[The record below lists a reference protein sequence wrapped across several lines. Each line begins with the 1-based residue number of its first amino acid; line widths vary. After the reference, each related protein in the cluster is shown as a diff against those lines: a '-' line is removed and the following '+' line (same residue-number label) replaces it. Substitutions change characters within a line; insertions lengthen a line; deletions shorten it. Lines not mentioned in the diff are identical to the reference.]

1 MTVGKTDEIKQ
12 ELARKVESTKAGT
25 KLKKSM
31 SIADMIKV
39 MEPQIKKALPE
50 VITPERFTR
59 MALSALNTTPKLNEC
74 TPMSFLAA
82 LMNAAQLGL
91 EPNTPLG
98 QAFLIPY
105 NNKGEME
112 CQFQLGY
119 KGLIDLSYRNP
130 NMQIITAHTVYENDE
145 FEYELG
151 LNPCLNH
158 RPTLGERGEIRLEIL
173 GDRRKVDVHK
183 VIEPWEV
190 MKSGVNVEV
199 INYEWNQER
208 LKKEK
213 MVYEK
218 ILDLAIVFTVNL
230 REDKDFKMT
239 ITSGLLEQ
247 WKITKDELIS
257 VAYENFAKADYAI
270 ISYEDVMEQLLGL
283 RIESELCVLLNRSK
297 LRGASGMLRIDLLQ
311 DLADKKESDLLI
323 LPSSVNEVLL
333 LAEEDNILDMDS
345 VKKMVEDINRDYV
358 DEEERLSDN
367 IYTYKR
373 KTGKISIWNSE
384 EMKCE

>member
-1 MTVGKTDEIKQ
+1 MIENNMSYEGFKEYFWEQLKNTLSEGIELQEQNCLKNNDLQVEMLTCKEEGKNLTPRIRTREFYDLYCQQGMKT
-12 ELARKVESTKAGT
+12 AVEVA
-25 KLKKSM
+25 
-31 SIADMIKV
+31 I
-39 MEPQIKKALPE
+39 
-50 VITPERFTR
+50 
-59 MALSALNTTPKLNEC
+59 
-74 TPMSFLAA
+74 
-82 LMNAAQLGL
+82 
-91 EPNTPLG
+91 
-98 QAFLIPY
+98 
-105 NNKGEME
+105 
-112 CQFQLGY
+112 
-119 KGLIDLSYRNP
+119 
-130 NMQIITAHTVYENDE
+130 
-145 FEYELG
+145 
-151 LNPCLNH
+151 
-158 RPTLGERGEIRLEIL
+158 EIL

-333 LAEEDNILDMDS
+333 LAEEDNILYMDS
-345 VKKMVEDINRDYV
+345 AKKMVEDINRDYV

>member
-1 MTVGKTDEIKQ
+1 MIENNMSYEGFKEYFWEQLKNTLSEGIELQEQNCLKNNDLQVGMLTCKEEGKNLTPRIRTREFYDLYCQQGMKT
-12 ELARKVESTKAGT
+12 AVEVA
-25 KLKKSM
+25 
-31 SIADMIKV
+31 I
-39 MEPQIKKALPE
+39 
-50 VITPERFTR
+50 
-59 MALSALNTTPKLNEC
+59 
-74 TPMSFLAA
+74 
-82 LMNAAQLGL
+82 
-91 EPNTPLG
+91 
-98 QAFLIPY
+98 
-105 NNKGEME
+105 
-112 CQFQLGY
+112 
-119 KGLIDLSYRNP
+119 
-130 NMQIITAHTVYENDE
+130 
-145 FEYELG
+145 
-151 LNPCLNH
+151 
-158 RPTLGERGEIRLEIL
+158 EIL

-345 VKKMVEDINRDYV
+345 AKKMVEDINRDYV

>member
-1 MTVGKTDEIKQ
+1 MIENNMSYEGFKEYFWEQLKNTLSEGIELQEQNCLKNNDLQVEMLTCKEEGKNLTPRIRTREFYDLYRPQGMKT
-12 ELARKVESTKAGT
+12 AVEVA
-25 KLKKSM
+25 
-31 SIADMIKV
+31 I
-39 MEPQIKKALPE
+39 
-50 VITPERFTR
+50 
-59 MALSALNTTPKLNEC
+59 
-74 TPMSFLAA
+74 
-82 LMNAAQLGL
+82 
-91 EPNTPLG
+91 
-98 QAFLIPY
+98 
-105 NNKGEME
+105 
-112 CQFQLGY
+112 
-119 KGLIDLSYRNP
+119 
-130 NMQIITAHTVYENDE
+130 
-145 FEYELG
+145 
-151 LNPCLNH
+151 
-158 RPTLGERGEIRLEIL
+158 EIL

-190 MKSGVNVEV
+190 MKSGINVEV

-345 VKKMVEDINRDYV
+345 AKKMVEDINRDYV

>member
-1 MTVGKTDEIKQ
+1 MIENNMSYEGFKEYFWEQLKNTLSEGIELQEQNCLKNNDLQVEMLTCKEEGKNLTPRIRTREFYDLYRQQGMKT
-12 ELARKVESTKAGT
+12 AVEVA
-25 KLKKSM
+25 
-31 SIADMIKV
+31 I
-39 MEPQIKKALPE
+39 
-50 VITPERFTR
+50 
-59 MALSALNTTPKLNEC
+59 
-74 TPMSFLAA
+74 
-82 LMNAAQLGL
+82 
-91 EPNTPLG
+91 
-98 QAFLIPY
+98 
-105 NNKGEME
+105 
-112 CQFQLGY
+112 
-119 KGLIDLSYRNP
+119 
-130 NMQIITAHTVYENDE
+130 
-145 FEYELG
+145 
-151 LNPCLNH
+151 
-158 RPTLGERGEIRLEIL
+158 EIL

-283 RIESELCVLLNRSK
+283 RIESEWCVLLNRSK

>member
-1 MTVGKTDEIKQ
+1 MIENNMSYEGFKEYFWEQLKNTLSEGIELQEQNCLKNNDLQVEMLTCKEEGKNLTPRIRTREFYDLYRQQGMKT
-12 ELARKVESTKAGT
+12 AVEVA
-25 KLKKSM
+25 
-31 SIADMIKV
+31 I
-39 MEPQIKKALPE
+39 
-50 VITPERFTR
+50 
-59 MALSALNTTPKLNEC
+59 
-74 TPMSFLAA
+74 
-82 LMNAAQLGL
+82 
-91 EPNTPLG
+91 
-98 QAFLIPY
+98 
-105 NNKGEME
+105 
-112 CQFQLGY
+112 
-119 KGLIDLSYRNP
+119 
-130 NMQIITAHTVYENDE
+130 
-145 FEYELG
+145 
-151 LNPCLNH
+151 
-158 RPTLGERGEIRLEIL
+158 EIL

-239 ITSGLLEQ
+239 ITSRLLEQ

-311 DLADKKESDLLI
+311 DLADKKNPI
-323 LPSSVNEVLL
+323 
-333 LAEEDNILDMDS
+333 
-345 VKKMVEDINRDYV
+345 
-358 DEEERLSDN
+358 
-367 IYTYKR
+367 
-373 KTGKISIWNSE
+373 
-384 EMKCE
+384 C

>member
-1 MTVGKTDEIKQ
+1 MIENNMSYEGFKEYFWEQLKNTLSEGIELQEQNCLKNNDLQVEMLTCKEEGKNLTPRIRTREFYDLYCQQGMKT
-12 ELARKVESTKAGT
+12 AVEVA
-25 KLKKSM
+25 
-31 SIADMIKV
+31 I
-39 MEPQIKKALPE
+39 
-50 VITPERFTR
+50 
-59 MALSALNTTPKLNEC
+59 
-74 TPMSFLAA
+74 
-82 LMNAAQLGL
+82 
-91 EPNTPLG
+91 
-98 QAFLIPY
+98 
-105 NNKGEME
+105 
-112 CQFQLGY
+112 
-119 KGLIDLSYRNP
+119 
-130 NMQIITAHTVYENDE
+130 
-145 FEYELG
+145 
-151 LNPCLNH
+151 
-158 RPTLGERGEIRLEIL
+158 EIL

-323 LPSSVNEVLL
+323 LPLSVNEVLL

-345 VKKMVEDINRDYV
+345 AKKMVEDINRDYV

>member
-1 MTVGKTDEIKQ
+1 MMENNMSYEEFKEYFREQ
-12 ELARKVESTKAGT
+12 
-25 KLKKSM
+25 LK
-31 SIADMIKV
+31 
-39 MEPQIKKALPE
+39 
-50 VITPERFTR
+50 
-59 MALSALNTTPKLNEC
+59 N
-74 TPMSFLAA
+74 
-82 LMNAAQLGL
+82 
-91 EPNTPLG
+91 
-98 QAFLIPY
+98 
-105 NNKGEME
+105 
-112 CQFQLGY
+112 
-119 KGLIDLSYRNP
+119 
-130 NMQIITAHTVYENDE
+130 
-145 FEYELG
+145 
-151 LNPCLNH
+151 
-158 RPTLGERGEIRLEIL
+158 TLGECIEIQEQKCLKNNDLQVEMLTCKEEGKNLTPRIRTREFYDLYCQQGMETAVEVATEIL
-173 GDRRKVDVHK
+173 GDRRKVDIHK
-183 VIEPWEV
+183 VIEPWNV
-190 MKSGVNVEV
+190 MKSRVNVEV

-213 MVYEK
+213 IIYEK
-218 ILDLAIVFTVNL
+218 ILDLAVVFTVNL
-230 REDKDFKMT
+230 REDEDLKMT

-247 WKITKDELIS
+247 WKITRDELMS
-257 VAYENFAKADYAI
+257 VAYENFAKAGYAI
-270 ISYEDVMEQLLGL
+270 ISYEDVMEQLFGL
-283 RIESELCVLLNRSK
+283 RIESELCVLLNRSR

>member
-1 MTVGKTDEIKQ
+1 MIENNMSYEGFKEYFWEQLKNTLSEGIELQEQNCLKNNDLQVEMLTCKEEGKDLTPRIRTREFYDLYRQQGMKT
-12 ELARKVESTKAGT
+12 AVEVA
-25 KLKKSM
+25 
-31 SIADMIKV
+31 I
-39 MEPQIKKALPE
+39 
-50 VITPERFTR
+50 
-59 MALSALNTTPKLNEC
+59 
-74 TPMSFLAA
+74 
-82 LMNAAQLGL
+82 
-91 EPNTPLG
+91 
-98 QAFLIPY
+98 
-105 NNKGEME
+105 
-112 CQFQLGY
+112 
-119 KGLIDLSYRNP
+119 
-130 NMQIITAHTVYENDE
+130 
-145 FEYELG
+145 
-151 LNPCLNH
+151 
-158 RPTLGERGEIRLEIL
+158 EIL

-257 VAYENFAKADYAI
+257 VAYGNFAKADYAI

-333 LAEEDNILDMDS
+333 LAEEDNIRDMDS

>member
-1 MTVGKTDEIKQ
+1 MIENNMSYEGFKEYFWEQLKNTLSEGIELQEQNCLKNNDLQVEMLTCKEEGKNLTPSIRTREFYDLYCQQGMKT
-12 ELARKVESTKAGT
+12 AVEVA
-25 KLKKSM
+25 
-31 SIADMIKV
+31 I
-39 MEPQIKKALPE
+39 
-50 VITPERFTR
+50 
-59 MALSALNTTPKLNEC
+59 
-74 TPMSFLAA
+74 
-82 LMNAAQLGL
+82 
-91 EPNTPLG
+91 
-98 QAFLIPY
+98 
-105 NNKGEME
+105 
-112 CQFQLGY
+112 
-119 KGLIDLSYRNP
+119 
-130 NMQIITAHTVYENDE
+130 
-145 FEYELG
+145 
-151 LNPCLNH
+151 
-158 RPTLGERGEIRLEIL
+158 EIL

>member
-1 MTVGKTDEIKQ
+1 MIENNMSYEGFKEYFWEQLKNTLSEGIELQEQDCLKNNDLQVEMLTCKEEGKNLTPRIRTREFYDLYRQQGMKT
-12 ELARKVESTKAGT
+12 AVEVA
-25 KLKKSM
+25 
-31 SIADMIKV
+31 I
-39 MEPQIKKALPE
+39 
-50 VITPERFTR
+50 
-59 MALSALNTTPKLNEC
+59 
-74 TPMSFLAA
+74 
-82 LMNAAQLGL
+82 
-91 EPNTPLG
+91 
-98 QAFLIPY
+98 
-105 NNKGEME
+105 
-112 CQFQLGY
+112 
-119 KGLIDLSYRNP
+119 
-130 NMQIITAHTVYENDE
+130 
-145 FEYELG
+145 
-151 LNPCLNH
+151 
-158 RPTLGERGEIRLEIL
+158 EIL

>member
-1 MTVGKTDEIKQ
+1 MIENNMSYEGFKEYFWEQLKNTLSEGIELQEQNCLKNNDLQVEMLTCKEEGKNLTPRIRTREFYDLYRQQGMKT
-12 ELARKVESTKAGT
+12 AVEVA
-25 KLKKSM
+25 
-31 SIADMIKV
+31 I
-39 MEPQIKKALPE
+39 
-50 VITPERFTR
+50 
-59 MALSALNTTPKLNEC
+59 
-74 TPMSFLAA
+74 
-82 LMNAAQLGL
+82 
-91 EPNTPLG
+91 
-98 QAFLIPY
+98 
-105 NNKGEME
+105 
-112 CQFQLGY
+112 
-119 KGLIDLSYRNP
+119 
-130 NMQIITAHTVYENDE
+130 
-145 FEYELG
+145 
-151 LNPCLNH
+151 
-158 RPTLGERGEIRLEIL
+158 EIL

-257 VAYENFAKADYAI
+257 LAYENFAKADYAI

>member
-1 MTVGKTDEIKQ
+1 MIENNMSYEGFKEYFWEQLKNTLSEGIELQEQNCLKNNNLQVEMLTCKEEGKNLTPRIRTREFYDLYRQQGMKT
-12 ELARKVESTKAGT
+12 AVEVA
-25 KLKKSM
+25 
-31 SIADMIKV
+31 I
-39 MEPQIKKALPE
+39 
-50 VITPERFTR
+50 
-59 MALSALNTTPKLNEC
+59 
-74 TPMSFLAA
+74 
-82 LMNAAQLGL
+82 
-91 EPNTPLG
+91 
-98 QAFLIPY
+98 
-105 NNKGEME
+105 
-112 CQFQLGY
+112 
-119 KGLIDLSYRNP
+119 
-130 NMQIITAHTVYENDE
+130 
-145 FEYELG
+145 
-151 LNPCLNH
+151 
-158 RPTLGERGEIRLEIL
+158 EIL

-239 ITSGLLEQ
+239 ITSRLLEQ

-367 IYTYKR
+367 IYIYKR

>member
-1 MTVGKTDEIKQ
+1 MIENNMSYEGFKEYFWEQLKNTLSEGIELQEQNCLKNNDLQVEMLTCKEEGKNLTPRIRTREFYDLYCQQGMKT
-12 ELARKVESTKAGT
+12 AVEVA
-25 KLKKSM
+25 
-31 SIADMIKV
+31 I
-39 MEPQIKKALPE
+39 
-50 VITPERFTR
+50 
-59 MALSALNTTPKLNEC
+59 
-74 TPMSFLAA
+74 
-82 LMNAAQLGL
+82 
-91 EPNTPLG
+91 
-98 QAFLIPY
+98 
-105 NNKGEME
+105 
-112 CQFQLGY
+112 
-119 KGLIDLSYRNP
+119 
-130 NMQIITAHTVYENDE
+130 
-145 FEYELG
+145 
-151 LNPCLNH
+151 
-158 RPTLGERGEIRLEIL
+158 EIL
-173 GDRRKVDVHK
+173 GDRTKVDVHK

-297 LRGASGMLRIDLLQ
+297 PRGASGMLRIDLLQ

>member
-1 MTVGKTDEIKQ
+1 MIENNMSYEGFKEYFWEQLKNTLSEGIELQEQNCLKNNDLQVEMLTCKEEGKNLTPRIRTREFYDLYRQQGMKT
-12 ELARKVESTKAGT
+12 AVEVA
-25 KLKKSM
+25 
-31 SIADMIKV
+31 I
-39 MEPQIKKALPE
+39 
-50 VITPERFTR
+50 
-59 MALSALNTTPKLNEC
+59 
-74 TPMSFLAA
+74 
-82 LMNAAQLGL
+82 
-91 EPNTPLG
+91 
-98 QAFLIPY
+98 
-105 NNKGEME
+105 
-112 CQFQLGY
+112 
-119 KGLIDLSYRNP
+119 
-130 NMQIITAHTVYENDE
+130 
-145 FEYELG
+145 
-151 LNPCLNH
+151 
-158 RPTLGERGEIRLEIL
+158 EIL

-239 ITSGLLEQ
+239 ITSRLLEQ

-311 DLADKKESDLLI
+311 DLSDKKESDLLI

-333 LAEEDNILDMDS
+333 LAEEDNIRDMDS

-367 IYTYKR
+367 IYIYKR

>member
-1 MTVGKTDEIKQ
+1 MKDKMIENNMSYEGFKEYFWEQLKNTLSEGIELQEQNCLKNNDLQVEMLTCKEEGKNLTPRIRTREFYDLYRQQGMKT
-12 ELARKVESTKAGT
+12 AVEVA
-25 KLKKSM
+25 
-31 SIADMIKV
+31 I
-39 MEPQIKKALPE
+39 
-50 VITPERFTR
+50 
-59 MALSALNTTPKLNEC
+59 
-74 TPMSFLAA
+74 
-82 LMNAAQLGL
+82 
-91 EPNTPLG
+91 
-98 QAFLIPY
+98 
-105 NNKGEME
+105 
-112 CQFQLGY
+112 
-119 KGLIDLSYRNP
+119 
-130 NMQIITAHTVYENDE
+130 
-145 FEYELG
+145 
-151 LNPCLNH
+151 
-158 RPTLGERGEIRLEIL
+158 EIL

-190 MKSGVNVEV
+190 MKSGINVEV

>member
-1 MTVGKTDEIKQ
+1 MIENNMSYEGFKEYFWEQLKNTLSEGIELQEQNCLKNNDLQVEMLTCKEEGKNLTPRIRTREFYDLYCQQGMKT
-12 ELARKVESTKAGT
+12 AVEVA
-25 KLKKSM
+25 
-31 SIADMIKV
+31 I
-39 MEPQIKKALPE
+39 
-50 VITPERFTR
+50 
-59 MALSALNTTPKLNEC
+59 
-74 TPMSFLAA
+74 
-82 LMNAAQLGL
+82 
-91 EPNTPLG
+91 
-98 QAFLIPY
+98 
-105 NNKGEME
+105 
-112 CQFQLGY
+112 
-119 KGLIDLSYRNP
+119 
-130 NMQIITAHTVYENDE
+130 
-145 FEYELG
+145 
-151 LNPCLNH
+151 
-158 RPTLGERGEIRLEIL
+158 EIL

-311 DLADKKESDLLI
+311 ELADKKESDLLI

>member
-1 MTVGKTDEIKQ
+1 MIENNMSYEGFKEYFWEQLKNTLSEGIELQEQNCLKNNDLQVEMLTCKEEGKNLTPRIRTREFYDLYRQQGMKT
-12 ELARKVESTKAGT
+12 AVEVAIG
-25 KLKKSM
+25 
-31 SIADMIKV
+31 
-39 MEPQIKKALPE
+39 
-50 VITPERFTR
+50 
-59 MALSALNTTPKLNEC
+59 
-74 TPMSFLAA
+74 
-82 LMNAAQLGL
+82 
-91 EPNTPLG
+91 
-98 QAFLIPY
+98 
-105 NNKGEME
+105 
-112 CQFQLGY
+112 
-119 KGLIDLSYRNP
+119 
-130 NMQIITAHTVYENDE
+130 
-145 FEYELG
+145 
-151 LNPCLNH
+151 
-158 RPTLGERGEIRLEIL
+158 IL